1 MEFIGSDD
9 SDDDLV
15 IMSFQYLKLKDEKV
29 NGVLKATEITDGSI
43 MMDTGL
49 TCSKFKAKDMV
60 TNIKTNS
67 LLELT
72 FI

>member
-15 IMSFQYLKLKDEKV
+15 IMSFQYLKLKDDKG
-29 NGVLKATEITDGSI
+29 NGVLKANENTDGSI
-43 MMDTGL
+43 MLDTGL
-49 TCSKFKAKDMV
+49 TCFKFKAKEMV

-67 LLELT
+67 LLGLT